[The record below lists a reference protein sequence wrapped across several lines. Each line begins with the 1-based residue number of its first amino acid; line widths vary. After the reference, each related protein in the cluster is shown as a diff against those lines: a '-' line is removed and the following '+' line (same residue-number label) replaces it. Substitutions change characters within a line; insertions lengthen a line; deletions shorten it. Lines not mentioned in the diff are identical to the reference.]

1 MKPIYLKT
9 RRDQLDTNISNS
21 KDLLTYMSKQKDG
34 WIRTVRE
41 ALGMTITQLAQRL
54 NIRQPSV
61 SQMENGELDETIT
74 VHTLKKAADALGCN
88 LVYGFVPKT
97 SFHQLVEAQALKTAK
112 QMIGRTS
119 HTMELENQGTNISS
133 RNEIDSHKIKELAD
147 ELLRQKPNKIW
158 SEDL

>member
-9 RRDQLDTNISNS
+9 RREQLDTNISNS
-21 KDLLTYMSKQKDG
+21 KDLLTYMSKQNHG

-54 NIRQPSV
+54 HIRQPSV

-74 VHTLKKAADALGCN
+74 IHTLKKAANALGCN

-97 SFHQLVEAQALKTAK
+97 SFNQLVEVQALETAK
-112 QMIGRTS
+112 KMIARTS
-119 HTMELENQGTNISS
+119 HTMALENQGTNISPQ
-133 RNEIDSHKIKELAD
+133 NEIDPHKIKELAE
-147 ELLRQKPNKIW
+147 ELLRQKPTKIW
-158 SEDL
+158 SKDL